1 MRGIWIWIKISGGR
15 GSPYIQLW
23 EQRLTVAVRASSQ
36 QPGAAQVGSV
46 KCFALIFPALGPGPG
61 RGGCGVAPGA
71 EYWLLPAT
79 WRLSQQVVLGAGLD
93 RYLLIYT
100 YLK

>member
-1 MRGIWIWIKISGGR
+1 MGAELDSCSAG
-15 GSPYIQLW
+15 
-23 EQRLTVAVRASSQ
+23 EQ

-71 EYWLLPAT
+71 EYWLLPAA
-79 WRLSQQVVLGAGLD
+79 WRLSQQVVVGAELD
-93 RYLLIYT
+93 RYIYLST
-100 YLK
+100 HT

>member
-1 MRGIWIWIKISGGR
+1 MGAELDSCSAG
-15 GSPYIQLW
+15 
-23 EQRLTVAVRASSQ
+23 Q

-71 EYWLLPAT
+71 EYWLLPTA

-93 RYLLIYT
+93 KYLLIYT

>member
-1 MRGIWIWIKISGGR
+1 MGAELDSCSAG
-15 GSPYIQLW
+15 
-23 EQRLTVAVRASSQ
+23 Q

-61 RGGCGVAPGA
+61 RGGCGVAPGV

-79 WRLSQQVVLGAGLD
+79 WRLSQQVVVGAGLD
-93 RYLLIYT
+93 RYLH
-100 YLK
+100 YLHILKVEKSDHRCQFNYEKHYNVTCVS

>member
-1 MRGIWIWIKISGGR
+1 MGAELDSCSAG
-15 GSPYIQLW
+15 
-23 EQRLTVAVRASSQ
+23 EQ

-79 WRLSQQVVLGAGLD
+79 WRLSQQVVVGAGLD

-100 YLK
+100 HLK